1 MADESD
7 IDLIRKVKKKNC
19 SDSFVEICR
28 RYENAYYK
36 VCQKYKNAL
45 IFSGIC
51 PDDVFNE
58 KNIVIYNCIKSFK
71 ISKKTKFSTWLCNH
85 ARFTCLNKINENKNL
100 IAAETPEIAA
110 FLENSCIKEAPIDL
124 KEEKDFIFSVLDGL
138 KDKRIKA
145 IFEYRYFKEGKKKP
159 TWQRISKKIKVS
171 TQTVIN
177 LHDKAISLLYKKI
190 KSERIYF

>member
-110 FLENSCIKEAPIDL
+110 FLENSCIKEVPIDL

-145 IFEYRYFKEGKKKP
+145 IFE
-159 TWQRISKKIKVS
+159 
-171 TQTVIN
+171 
-177 LHDKAISLLYKKI
+177 
-190 KSERIYF
+190 